1 MSFCL
6 SGLSTIYRLQ
16 FVNVSMSRIQLQGY
30 RLVSPSILSN
40 KATTFQYSFLTI
52 ALLELISALLNIGKV
67 SWICQSHIE
76 QNSETFWDYNQVK

>member
-1 MSFCL
+1 MPVIKFDSMRQNLMKSVCAFFAMMSFCL

-52 ALLELISALLNIGKV
+52 ALLELISALLNIG
-67 SWICQSHIE
+67 
-76 QNSETFWDYNQVK
+76 